1 MNILATDYN
10 YKEFFLIV
18 GIVFALALICF
29 IVLLI
34 HIKILNK
41 RDKKQLTDQT
51 FSQEES
57 DNWFFA
63 L

>member
-57 DNWFFA
+57 DN
-63 L
+63 